1 MAEFRKAVQA
11 EYDAPGGGLWR
22 AATQEIK
29 SLLEQ
34 RLGLKK

>member
-11 EYDAPGGGLWR
+11 EYDSPGGGLWR

-34 RLGLKK
+34 RLELKK